1 MIGPDRTGT
10 GDKDGFMGEV
20 REGLGEMASPVDL
33 GQALAA
39 IGLFRAAP
47 GDADLA
53 GELERLGSTELL
65 RLEMANWLLGAASM
79 QVLMATGA
87 ADDAGVDPVAINRA
101 SARML
106 SGADCEHDDELKTAF
121 ARLLARQLES
131 LLMVLTAE
139 QLASKG
145 HSELPLLIQPS
156 MAVAGYLL
164 ALLEAGSA
172 NQSGTAG
179 DYPGQVRRAAEG
191 LRGIAEVLENMV
203 GRAS

>member
-1 MIGPDRTGT
+1 
-10 GDKDGFMGEV
+10 MGEV
-20 REGLGEMASPVDL
+20 REGLGEMASPTEL

-47 GDADLA
+47 GEADLA
-53 GELERLGSTELL
+53 GELKQLGSAELL

-87 ADDAGVDPVAINRA
+87 ADDAGVNPVAINRA
-101 SARML
+101 AARML
-106 SGADCEHDDELKTAF
+106 SGASCEHDDELKTAF

-139 QLASKG
+139 SLASKG
-145 HSELPLLIQPS
+145 NSGLPLLIQPS
-156 MAVAGYLL
+156 MAVTGHLL
-164 ALLEAGSA
+164 ALLDAGA
-172 NQSGTAG
+172 AGQSRTAS

-203 GRAS
+203 AGAS

>member
-1 MIGPDRTGT
+1 MPAFLPTGPNQAAGSHSSGISPRRRPGRWHDWAGT
-10 GDKDGFMGEV
+10 HGPGDKDGFMGEV
-20 REGLGEMASPVDL
+20 REGLGEMASPADL

-47 GDADLA
+47 GEADLA
-53 GELERLGSTELL
+53 GELKRLGSTELL

-101 SARML
+101 AARML

-139 QLASKG
+139 QQGTLWAA
-145 HSELPLLIQPS
+145 PADP
-156 MAVAGYLL
+156 AVDGRRRPPAG
-164 ALLEAGSA
+164 AARSRVRV
-172 NQSGTAG
+172 
-179 DYPGQVRRAAEG
+179 PGRHPR
-191 LRGIAEVLENMV
+191 
-203 GRAS
+203 